1 MKNANKYILLAAIAG
16 IIIGLVIKK
25 FPDSLILQYISDISI
40 LAGQIFITTLKMILV
55 PLVFFSIV
63 NGISNLVSSNKA
75 GTIWRSTLL
84 YFAGTMFFAVFIAM
98 IAMNL
103 FKPGI
108 GVSIDA
114 WQLDEVVT
122 SEALSF
128 KDFIYQFILGLFENP
143 FASLANGK
151 ILPLIIFSILIGIA
165 LNEKNKALNA
175 ARDFFKSFYEIIF
188 KIVNWIMYIA
198 PFGIFGLLVNMV
210 VSQNI
215 TIFSQVGIFMLI
227 VIGVILFHGIIFLP
241 TLLFIFNRVN
251 ILSLWKGGR
260 VSFISAFATS
270 SSSATLPIT
279 LKASQNNFG
288 ASKDVSNFV
297 LPIGA
302 TMNMDGTAMYE
313 AAAALFIANLVGL
326 DLGLSQQFV
335 LFFIAMIAS
344 IGAPGIPS
352 AGMVT
357 MAMVL
362 QVLGLP
368 LEALGILIPM
378 DRLLDTFRTT
388 VNVEGDLVGTLIIDK
403 LVKD

>member
-25 FPDSLILQYISDISI
+25 FPDSLILQYVSDISI

-63 NGISNLVSSNKA
+63 NGISNLASSNKS

-84 YFAGTMFFAVFIAM
+84 YFSGTMFFAVFIAM

-114 WQLDEVVT
+114 WQLDEVVM

-165 LNEKNKALNA
+165 LNEKNKALNP

-260 VSFISAFATS
+260 VSLISAFATS

-326 DLGLSQQFV
+326 DLALSQQFV

>member
-63 NGISNLVSSNKA
+63 NGISNLASSNKA

-165 LNEKNKALNA
+165 LNEKNKALNP

-215 TIFSQVGIFMLI
+215 TIFSQVGIFILI

>member
-63 NGISNLVSSNKA
+63 NGISNLASSNKA
-75 GTIWRSTLL
+75 GIIWRSTLL

-165 LNEKNKALNA
+165 LNEKNKALNP

-251 ILSLWKGGR
+251 IMSLWKGGR

>member
-165 LNEKNKALNA
+165 LNEKNKALNP

-215 TIFSQVGIFMLI
+215 AIFYQVGIFILI

>member
-165 LNEKNKALNA
+165 LNEKNKALNP

>member
-122 SEALSF
+122 AEALSF

-165 LNEKNKALNA
+165 LNEKNKALNP

>member
-1 MKNANKYILLAAIAG
+1 MKNANKYILLAAIVG

-114 WQLDEVVT
+114 WQLNEVVT

-165 LNEKNKALNA
+165 LNEKNKALIP

-215 TIFSQVGIFMLI
+215 TIFSQVEIFMLI

>member
-1 MKNANKYILLAAIAG
+1 MKNANKYILLAALAG
-16 IIIGLVIKK
+16 IIMGLVIKNL
-25 FPDSLILQYISDISI
+25 PDSLILQYISDISI
-40 LAGQIFITTLKMILV
+40 LVGKIFITALKMILV

-63 NGISNLVSSNKA
+63 NGISNLASSNKA

-98 IAMNL
+98 LAMNY
-103 FKPGI
+103 FKPGVGI
-108 GVSIDA
+108 SIDA
-114 WQLDEVVT
+114 WQLNEVATADV
-122 SEALSF
+122 LSL

-143 FASLANGK
+143 FASLSDGK
-151 ILPLIIFSILIGIA
+151 ILPLIVFSILIGVT
-165 LNEKNKALNA
+165 LNEKNKALNS
-175 ARDFFKSFYEIIF
+175 ARDFFRSFYEIIF
-188 KIVNWIMYIA
+188 KIVNWIMFIA

-210 VSQNI
+210 ISQNL
-215 TIFSQVGIFMLI
+215 TIFSQLGIFMMI
-227 VIGVILFHGIIFLP
+227 VIGIILFHGIIFLP
-241 TLLFIFNRVN
+241 TLLFLFNRIN
-251 ILSLWKGGR
+251 IYSLWKGGR
-260 VSFISAFATS
+260 ISFISAFATS

-279 LKASQNNFG
+279 LKASQDNFG
-288 ASKDVSNFV
+288 VSKDVSNFV

-326 DLGLSQQFV
+326 DLSLSQQFI

-388 VNVEGDLVGTLIIDK
+388 VNVEGDLVGSLIIDK
-403 LVKD
+403 FIKT

>member
-165 LNEKNKALNA
+165 LNEKNKALNP

-335 LFFIAMIAS
+335 LFFIALEMI
-344 IGAPGIPS
+344 
-352 AGMVT
+352 
-357 MAMVL
+357 
-362 QVLGLP
+362 
-368 LEALGILIPM
+368 LGITLYKDEDNTTMTASVFPLAFPLIAGPGS
-378 DRLLDTFRTT
+378 LTT
-388 VNVEGDLVGTLIIDK
+388 ILSIKSEFSTPDIIIAIIVNVIVIYLE
-403 LVKD
+403 

>member
-1 MKNANKYILLAAIAG
+1 
-16 IIIGLVIKK
+16 
-25 FPDSLILQYISDISI
+25 
-40 LAGQIFITTLKMILV
+40 
-55 PLVFFSIV
+55 
-63 NGISNLVSSNKA
+63 
-75 GTIWRSTLL
+75 
-84 YFAGTMFFAVFIAM
+84 MFFAVFIAM

-114 WQLDEVVT
+114 WQLDEVVI

-165 LNEKNKALNA
+165 LNEKNKALNP

>member
-25 FPDSLILQYISDISI
+25 FPDSLILQYVSDISI

-63 NGISNLVSSNKA
+63 NGISNLASSNKA

-84 YFAGTMFFAVFIAM
+84 FFAGTMFFAVFIAM

-114 WQLDEVVT
+114 WQLNEVVT

-165 LNEKNKALNA
+165 LNEKNKALNP

>member
-25 FPDSLILQYISDISI
+25 FPDSLILQYVSDISI

-63 NGISNLVSSNKA
+63 NGISNLASSNKA
-75 GTIWRSTLL
+75 GIIWRSTLL

-114 WQLDEVVT
+114 WQLNEVVT

-165 LNEKNKALNA
+165 LNEKNKALNP

>member
-25 FPDSLILQYISDISI
+25 FPDSLILQYVSDISI

-63 NGISNLVSSNKA
+63 NGISNLASSNKS

-84 YFAGTMFFAVFIAM
+84 YFSGTMFFAVFIAM

-114 WQLDEVVT
+114 WQLDEVVM

-165 LNEKNKALNA
+165 LNEKNKALNP

-260 VSFISAFATS
+260 VSLISAFATS

>member
-114 WQLDEVVT
+114 WQLDEVVM

-165 LNEKNKALNA
+165 LNEKNKALNP

>member
-25 FPDSLILQYISDISI
+25 FPDSLILQYISDISV
-40 LAGQIFITTLKMILV
+40 LAGQIFITMLKMILV

-165 LNEKNKALNA
+165 LNEKNKALNP

>member
-63 NGISNLVSSNKA
+63 NGISNLASSNKA
-75 GTIWRSTLL
+75 GIIWRSTLL

-165 LNEKNKALNA
+165 LNEKNKALNP

>member
-103 FKPGI
+103 FNPGI

-165 LNEKNKALNA
+165 LNEKNKALNP

>member
-40 LAGQIFITTLKMILV
+40 LAGQIFITMLKMILV

-63 NGISNLVSSNKA
+63 NGISNLVSFNKA

-114 WQLDEVVT
+114 WQLNEVVT
-122 SEALSF
+122 AEALSF

-165 LNEKNKALNA
+165 LNEKNKALNP
-175 ARDFFKSFYEIIF
+175 ARDFFRSFYEIIF

>member
-1 MKNANKYILLAAIAG
+1 MKNANKYILLAALAG
-16 IIIGLVIKK
+16 IIMGLVIKN
-25 FPDSLILQYISDISI
+25 FPDSLMLQYISDISI
-40 LAGQIFITTLKMILV
+40 LVGKIFITALKMILV

-63 NGISNLVSSNKA
+63 NGISNLASSNKA

-98 IAMNL
+98 LAMNY
-103 FKPGI
+103 FKPGVGI
-108 GVSIDA
+108 SIDA
-114 WQLDEVVT
+114 WQLNEVATADV
-122 SEALSF
+122 LSL

-143 FASLANGK
+143 FASLSDGK
-151 ILPLIIFSILIGIA
+151 ILPLIVFSILIGVT
-165 LNEKNKALNA
+165 LNEKNKALNS
-175 ARDFFKSFYEIIF
+175 ARDFFRSFYEIIF
-188 KIVNWIMYIA
+188 KIVNWIMFIA

-210 VSQNI
+210 ISQNL
-215 TIFSQVGIFMLI
+215 TIFSQLGIFMMI
-227 VIGVILFHGIIFLP
+227 VIGIILFHGIIFLP
-241 TLLFIFNRVN
+241 TLLFLFNRIN
-251 ILSLWKGGR
+251 IYSLWKGGR
-260 VSFISAFATS
+260 ISFISAFATS

-279 LKASQNNFG
+279 LKASQDNFG
-288 ASKDVSNFV
+288 VSKDVSNFV

-326 DLGLSQQFV
+326 DLSLSQQFI

-388 VNVEGDLVGTLIIDK
+388 VNVECDLVGSLIIDK
-403 LVKD
+403 FIKT

>member
-25 FPDSLILQYISDISI
+25 FPDSLILQYVSDISI

-63 NGISNLVSSNKA
+63 NGISNLASSNKA
-75 GTIWRSTLL
+75 GVIWRSTLL

-114 WQLDEVVT
+114 WQLNEVVT

-165 LNEKNKALNA
+165 LNEKNKALNP
-175 ARDFFKSFYEIIF
+175 ARDFFRSFYEIIF

>member
-16 IIIGLVIKK
+16 IIIGLFIKK

-151 ILPLIIFSILIGIA
+151 ILPLIIFSILIGIV
-165 LNEKNKALNA
+165 LNEKNKALNP

>member
-1 MKNANKYILLAAIAG
+1 MKSANKYILLAAIAG

-25 FPDSLILQYISDISI
+25 FPDSLILQYVSDISI

-63 NGISNLVSSNKA
+63 NGISNLVSANKA

-98 IAMNL
+98 VAMNL

-114 WQLDEVVT
+114 WQLNEVVT

-128 KDFIYQFILGLFENP
+128 KDFLYQFILGLFENP

-165 LNEKNKALNA
+165 LNENNKALDP

-251 ILSLWKGGR
+251 IFSLWKGGR

-326 DLGLSQQFV
+326 DLALSQQFV

>member
-63 NGISNLVSSNKA
+63 NGISNLASSNKA

-114 WQLDEVVT
+114 WQLNEVVT

-165 LNEKNKALNA
+165 LNEKNKALNP

>member
-25 FPDSLILQYISDISI
+25 FPDLLILQYISDISI

-165 LNEKNKALNA
+165 LNEKNKALNP

>member
-84 YFAGTMFFAVFIAM
+84 YFTGTMFFAVFIAM

-114 WQLDEVVT
+114 WQLDEVVI

-165 LNEKNKALNA
+165 LNEKNKALNP